1 MTTGSQASKAPVSAV
16 IPCFRCAA
24 TIERAVASVLAQT
37 VLPAELIL
45 VDDHS
50 GDGTLEAL
58 QHIAERLGNDWVQVL
73 ALPQNLGAA
82 SARNRGWEA
91 ASQDYVAFL
100 DADDAWHPQK
110 TELQAGY
117 LNRHPDVAACGRQ
130 HSACIP
136 TPPRLEADALKGR
149 PLSSLALLLA
159 NRLTPSAVMLRRAL
173 PLRFDEGRRH
183 MEDHLLWLRLVLL
196 GHCLHWIEAPLA
208 YSFKAAYGESGLSAQ
223 MTAMARA
230 DFDNYRQLYR
240 EGLLGF
246 LPMAALC
253 TYSLLKSVR
262 RLALSAIRRPG
273 RSQ

>member
-1 MTTGSQASKAPVSAV
+1 MTTGSQALKAPVSAV

-24 TIERAVASVLAQT
+24 TIERAVASVVGQT
-37 VLPAELIL
+37 LPPAELIL

-50 GDGTLEAL
+50 RDGTLEAL
-58 QHIAERLGNDWVQVL
+58 QHIAERLGKDWVQVL

-110 TELQAGY
+110 TEFQAGY
-117 LNRHPDVAACGRQ
+117 LDRYPDVAACGRQ
-130 HSACIP
+130 HSTYSP
-136 TPPRLEADALKGR
+136 NPPRLEADALKGR

-183 MEDHLLWLRLVLL
+183 MEDHLLWLRLALL
-196 GHCLHWIEAPLA
+196 GHSLHWIDAPLA

-223 MTAMARA
+223 MTAMAQA
-230 DFDNYRQLYR
+230 DFDNYRQLHR

-262 RLALSAIRRPG
+262 RLALSATRRPG
-273 RSQ
+273 RPQ